1 MGKNK
6 KYLEKHLGEQKPL
19 MQNIADADEAD
30 SNANSADADQSDNN
44 PFRHIET
51 QKNADEEKKK

>member
-1 MGKNK
+1 MKKNK
-6 KYLEKHLGEQKPL
+6 KYLEKHIGEQKPL
-19 MQNIADADEAD
+19 MQNISDTDEVD
-30 SNANSADADQSDNN
+30 SSGNSDDTVQSNNN